1 MTFRTHTTPM
11 MRRTIA
17 ALLTIAG
24 LGACELDTTNPN
36 AATETGVLTTAAGI
50 RALAIGMQGR
60 FGNTLEESIFI
71 PGLVSGELGNTSA
84 TQSTTR
90 EFQDFPINTDDRAID
105 VTNLELLDLWV
116 KNYAVV
122 KSANDIIEN
131 IDNVGFAPGTRAGI
145 LSLAKLH
152 KAMVFG
158 QLIEMFEQIPIT
170 NVTNPPFANRATVLA
185 EVLSLL
191 ASARSDATG
200 TPLTTEFTTQILAP
214 NFDLLNTIRAMQ
226 ARYSLA
232 AGNYADALTFAN
244 EVPATATSVV
254 SFTALDRNAL
264 RDLYHGSK
272 FYGAIRSFRENA
284 EAGDTRV
291 NQFTRT
297 DTLLPVGGA
306 RLVETNVYL
315 TDAAPIPV
323 FTQDELTLIRAEAHA
338 RATPPRL
345 QDAIDQINI
354 VRVRAG
360 LGQRTILDLPTQQAV
375 LNEIYRQRTYS
386 LFGMGLH
393 WADQRRFGRI
403 SEAKVNY
410 LPYPFSETASNP
422 NAPANPTG

>member
-1 MTFRTHTTPM
+1 MTICTWTPLM
-11 MRRTIA
+11 MRRSIA
-17 ALLTIAG
+17 ALLTIAA
-24 LGACELDTTNPN
+24 LGGCDLDTTNPN
-36 AATETGVLTTAAGI
+36 AATETGVLTSAAGI
-50 RALAIGMQGR
+50 RALAIGLQGR
-60 FGNTLEESIFI
+60 FGNALEESIFI
-71 PGLVSGELGNTSA
+71 PGIISGELGNSSA

-90 EFQDFPINTDDRAID
+90 EFQNFPIATDNRAID
-105 VTNLELLDLWV
+105 VTNIELLDVWV

-131 IDNVGFAPGTRAGI
+131 IDNVNFAPGTRAGI
-145 LSLAKLH
+145 LALAKLH
-152 KAMVFG
+152 KAMAFG
-158 QLIEMFEQIPIT
+158 QLIEMFEAIPIT
-170 NVTNPPFANRATVLA
+170 NAANPPFANRATVLA

-200 TPLTTEFTTQILAP
+200 TTLTAEFTGQVLAP
-214 NFDLLNTIRAMQ
+214 GFDLLNTIRAMQ

-232 AGNYADALTFAN
+232 AGNYADALAFAN
-244 EVPATATSVV
+244 EVPGTATSVIP
-254 SFTALDRNAL
+254 FTAIDRNPF

-272 FYGAIRSFRENA
+272 FYGAIRSFRDNA

-323 FTQDELTLIRAEAHA
+323 FTKDELTLIRAEAYA
-338 RATPPRL
+338 RATPPNL
-345 QDAIDQINI
+345 VEAINQINI

-360 LGQRTILDLPTQQAV
+360 LAQKTIVDLPTQQAV
-375 LNEIYRQRTYS
+375 LDEIYRQRTYS

-403 SEAKVNY
+403 SEAKVNF
-410 LPYPFSETASNP
+410 LPYPAAEVSSNTS
-422 NAPANPTG
+422 APGYPG